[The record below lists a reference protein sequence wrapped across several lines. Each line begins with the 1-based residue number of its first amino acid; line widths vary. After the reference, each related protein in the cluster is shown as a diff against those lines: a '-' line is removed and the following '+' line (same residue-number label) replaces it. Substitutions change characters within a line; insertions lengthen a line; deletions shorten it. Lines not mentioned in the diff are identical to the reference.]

1 MHLFGLT
8 QLLRS
13 LETAVVGLRAATN
26 GYSGVE
32 AAETGESDARE
43 RGRECCARDGTVGVA
58 QYVVPHLTGIRGR
71 SQRNGHRNR
80 L

>member
-13 LETAVVGLRAATN
+13 SETAVVGLRAATN

-32 AAETGESDARE
+32 AAETGESDAPE
-43 RGRECCARDGTVGVA
+43 RGRECCARDGIVGVA
-58 QYVVPHLTGIRGR
+58 QYVSDALYMV
-71 SQRNGHRNR
+71 QRDESTR
-80 L
+80 